1 MRGVIRTI
9 EVDGEPAALIPFR
22 RLTLLFG
29 ALVEAAVAAA
39 GLPLV
44 LSGDLG
50 AALWGLALF
59 TLPFGTL
66 AAVTVAGLGR
76 PRGLALTPT
85 RLTLLGLGRI
95 DIPWEAL
102 DWVAAPR
109 AGLRPR
115 TLMIRARNR
124 SAIRRAGLARILS
137 RGALVIVPTIRL
149 ALPYAEAEA
158 LIERWRDDPYARTVL
173 PQGLS

>member
-1 MRGVIRTI
+1 VVRTI
-9 EVDGEPAALIPFR
+9 DLDGEPAALIPFR
-22 RLTLLFG
+22 RLTLLLG
-29 ALVEAAVAAA
+29 VVVEVAIAAA
-39 GLPLV
+39 GLSLV
-44 LSGDLG
+44 FGGTLG
-50 AALWGLALF
+50 SAIWGLALF

-85 RLTLLGLGRI
+85 RQTLLGLGRI

-137 RGALVIVPTIRL
+137 RGALVIVPTIHL